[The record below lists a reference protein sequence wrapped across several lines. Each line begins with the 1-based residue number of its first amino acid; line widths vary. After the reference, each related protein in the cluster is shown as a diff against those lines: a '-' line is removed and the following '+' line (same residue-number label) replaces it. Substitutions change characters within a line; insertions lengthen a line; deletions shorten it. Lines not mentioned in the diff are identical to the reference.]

1 MAVNEALSCDRNRFL
16 VGISNLKKSGA
27 SGKSWHR
34 EIIPIFCSLTFVF
47 RNYEGEKQDLCES
60 KLKLEGQV
68 KQLEET
74 NSNLSSELEMAKA
87 KGTTD
92 ADNVNKEVA
101 KMAEIIES
109 LQNDKLQ
116 TDKQLA
122 EGTQLLAKVGF
133 RIDA

>member
-1 MAVNEALSCDRNRFL
+1 M
-16 VGISNLKKSGA
+16 
-27 SGKSWHR
+27 
-34 EIIPIFCSLTFVF
+34 F

-68 KQLEET
+68 KQLEEA
-74 NSNLSSELEMAKA
+74 NSLLSSELELAKA

-133 RIDA
+133 RIDARNFPR

>member
-1 MAVNEALSCDRNRFL
+1 M
-16 VGISNLKKSGA
+16 
-27 SGKSWHR
+27 
-34 EIIPIFCSLTFVF
+34 F

-68 KQLEET
+68 KQLEDA
-74 NSNLSSELEMAKA
+74 NSLLSSELELAKA